1 MNELLINL
9 IVFIFSFWPLK
20 CKKILFLSYYGSQY
34 GCNPK
39 YISEYIRENSNG
51 YDIVWAFNAPEKY
64 TIPGIRKVKY
74 YSLAFFYELCT
85 AGFIITNYRM
95 PLFFRKRKK
104 QIYIQT
110 WHSSLRLK
118 TIEKDAESKL
128 TPEYVKMAKKDSKA
142 IDCLLSGCRFSTD
155 IFRSAF
161 WYDGFILE
169 CGTPRNDLFS
179 NQVSNVKQKI
189 ARAYSIAE
197 QTRIVLYAPTFRQD
211 YGLDYYNIDYTKL
224 VQTLSARFGGEW
236 TVLVR
241 LHPHLQQFSQQLLA
255 GSNVIDATSFDD
267 IQELL
272 TASDILI
279 SDYSSLMFD
288 FALTGKPCFLY
299 VPDLDEYTKKDR
311 NLYFDIKA
319 LPFVKAYCNKD
330 LIESINQFDDA
341 SYRHAL
347 VAFNKQIGS
356 FESGTSCQQV
366 LDYINDK
373 CQS

>member
-1 MNELLINL
+1 MNEVITKL
-9 IVFIFSFWPLK
+9 IVFIFSLLPVRH
-20 CKKILFLSYYGSQY
+20 KKILFLSYYGSQY

-39 YISEYIRENSNG
+39 YISEYIKENSND

-64 TIPGIRKVKY
+64 TIPDIRKVKY
-74 YSLAFFYELCT
+74 HSLSFFYELCT
-85 AGFIITNYRM
+85 AKFIITNYRM
-95 PLFFRKRKK
+95 PLFFKKRKR

-128 TPEYVKMAKKDSKA
+128 SPEYVKMAKQDSKA

-155 IFRSAF
+155 IFKSAF
-161 WYDGFILE
+161 WYNGFILE
-169 CGTPRNDLFS
+169 CGTPRNDLFF
-179 NQVSNVKQKI
+179 NQASDVKQKI
-189 ARAYSIAE
+189 ARIYSIAE
-197 QTRIVLYAPTFRQD
+197 QSRIVLYAPTFRQD
-211 YGLDYYNIDYTKL
+211 YRLDYYNIDYTKL
-224 VQTLSARFGGEW
+224 VQALSARFGGEW
-236 TVLVR
+236 KVLVR
-241 LHPHLQQFSQQLLA
+241 LHPHLQQFSKQLL
-255 GSNVIDATSFDD
+255 SEKNVIDATSFDD

-272 TASDILI
+272 AASDILI

-288 FALTGKPCFLY
+288 FALTGRPCFLY

-311 NLYFDIKA
+311 KLYFDIKT
-319 LPFVKAYCNKD
+319 LPFVKTYSNKD
-330 LIESINQFDDA
+330 LVESINRFDET

-347 VAFNKQIGS
+347 IAFNKQIAS
-356 FESGTSCQQV
+356 FENGISCQQV